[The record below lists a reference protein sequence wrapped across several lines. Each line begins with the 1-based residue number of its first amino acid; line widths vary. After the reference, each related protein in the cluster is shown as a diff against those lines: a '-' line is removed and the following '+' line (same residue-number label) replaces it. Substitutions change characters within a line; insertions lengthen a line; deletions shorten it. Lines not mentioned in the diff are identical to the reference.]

1 MTDKRVVLSTAGT
14 KDEAQKI
21 ALMLVERKHAACVN
35 ISGPMESVYRW
46 QGKVEDAQEWLL
58 IIKTTVEQFVRVKE
72 TIREVHSYDL
82 PEIIEIAI
90 ESGSHEYLEWI
101 AESVR
106 Q

>member
-21 ALMLVERKHAACVN
+21 ALALVERKHAACVN
-35 ISGPMESVYRW
+35 VSGPIESVYRW

-58 IIKTTVEQFVRVKE
+58 IIKTTLEQLDHVKE
-72 TIREVHSYDL
+72 TVRELHSYDL
-82 PEIIEIAI
+82 PEVIEIPI
-90 ESGSHEYLEWI
+90 ESGSHESLEWI